1 MKLVDPGP
9 QAPPFEV
16 EYSEL
21 EADQPKA
28 ERPDE
33 EVSSNAEGSNE
44 ATTETVAETPNA
56 TVAVDA
62 SVSKPETDAD
72 VSSEVDASPPE
83 NTQTPPWDTQ
93 EDSSGEDTFGAGVDV
108 GDEAPKPAAGEES
121 QVDNKSTQQSA
132 DGAKAAEKPG
142 DGQKKRGKRP
152 NRRRRSRRGQ
162 KKNDGSP
169 PKSES

>member
-9 QAPPFEV
+9 QPPPFEV

-21 EADQPKA
+21 EADRPKA
-28 ERPDE
+28 ESPDE
-33 EVSSNAEGSNE
+33 DVSSNTEVSNE
-44 ATTETVAETPNA
+44 AATETVAETPNA

-62 SVSKPETDAD
+62 SVSEPATDAD
-72 VSSEVDASPPE
+72 ASSAGDASSSDK
-83 NTQTPPWDTQ
+83 TQTPPVDAH

-162 KKNDGSP
+162 KKNDGQP

>member
-9 QAPPFEV
+9 QPPPFEV

-21 EADQPKA
+21 EADKPKA

-33 EVSSNAEGSNE
+33 EVSSNAEVSNE

-56 TVAVDA
+56 TVAVEA
-62 SVSKPETDAD
+62 SVSEPATGA
-72 VSSEVDASPPE
+72 DASSAGDAS
-83 NTQTPPWDTQ
+83 TPGDTH
-93 EDSSGEDTFGAGVDV
+93 EESSGEDTFGAGVDV
-108 GDEAPKPAAGEES
+108 GDEAPKPAADAEPQVGE
-121 QVDNKSTQQSA
+121 QSTQQDT
-132 DGAKAAEKPG
+132 DGAKVAETSG
-142 DGQKKRGKRP
+142 SGQKKRGKRP